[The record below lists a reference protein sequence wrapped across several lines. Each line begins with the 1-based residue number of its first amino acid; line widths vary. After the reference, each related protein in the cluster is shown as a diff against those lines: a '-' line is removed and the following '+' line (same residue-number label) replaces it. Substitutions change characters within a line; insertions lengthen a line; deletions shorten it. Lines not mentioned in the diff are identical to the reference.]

1 MIELCA
7 KSGLRPPE
15 FRQDAGSFIQT
26 LWRPVQS
33 GSTEENVTAQVGIK
47 LALSQHQVEVLS
59 NCMEDSELSKFM
71 IIVGRSDRTKF
82 RHQVLNPLIMAG
94 LIEMSIPDKPRS
106 SLQKYRITE
115 KGRTWLTERKQ

>member
-15 FRQDAGSFIQT
+15 FRQDGGSFIQT

-33 GSTEENVTAQVGIK
+33 GSTEENVTAQVGTK
-47 LALSQHQVEVLS
+47 LALSRHQVDVLS
-59 NCMEDSELSKFM
+59 NCLEDSELSNLM
-71 IIVGRSDRTKF
+71 SIVGRSDRTKF
-82 RHQVLNPLIMAG
+82 RHQVLNPLISAG
-94 LIEMSIPDKPRS
+94 LITMTIPDKPRS

-115 KGRTWLTERKQ
+115 KGRTWLTENNQ